1 MPRQYRGMDSIFS
14 QTTPDGWIAEVFGAK
29 SVARGGVIR
38 RDLRWIDR
46 EIGRDR
52 FLAEVRA
59 RGFHLI
65 ETGGQWIVICNTGF
79 LRVIC

>member
-1 MPRQYRGMDSIFS
+1 MDSIFR
-14 QTTPDGWIAEVFGAK
+14 QTTPDGWIADVFGAK

>member
-1 MPRQYRGMDSIFS
+1 MDTILRQAD
-14 QTTPDGWIAEVFGAK
+14 PEGWIAEVFSAK
-29 SVARGGVIR
+29 SVVRGGVIR

-52 FLAEVRA
+52 FSAEERA
-59 RGFHLI
+59 CGFHLV